1 MIKSFLASRMR
12 SLRKARHLTQGDV
25 ASQLHIERQT
35 YCNYENSTRT
45 PPLETVISLAEF
57 YQVTVDYL
65 VREDGADGDPLQY
78 PYRPLTNAEETFL
91 NSFRSLPSQSQKE
104 VLQFIHFKSIYS

>member
-1 MIKSFLASRMR
+1 MR
-12 SLRKARHLTQGDV
+12 SLRKAKHLTQGDV